1 MPTRHVLAGRAIAV
15 PGELRGLA
23 LLHRRHGSL
32 PWANLVHP
40 SVALARDGF
49 RVAPY
54 LARAIQEKAGD
65 IRARP
70 HVGHALTRDHDGV
83 TLLREGDVMVRER
96 YAKTLEAI
104 MHAGGRR
111 FVHGSVGRVVGV
123 TLAHH
128 HVPLS

>member
-1 MPTRHVLAGRAIAV
+1 M

-32 PWANLVHP
+32 PWADLVRP
-40 SVALARDGF
+40 AVALAQDGF

-70 HVGHALTRDHDGV
+70 HLGHALTRDHDGV

-104 MHAGGRR
+104 MHGGADALYT
-111 FVHGSVGRVVGV
+111 GA
-123 TLAHH
+123 LAALLAQ
-128 HVPLS
+128 VSRA